1 MRTTTTAATTSTT
14 FATSTTTTSMPMEAE
29 EVTTAA
35 LVANAT
41 ELAKELSAPLV
52 EAVVEWVGNLT
63 GNVSSVVDEFGVDT
77 DFDKIFQMPDP
88 VRLEKAEADLFQS
101 LVLMIPLIMGI
112 GAVINYFLTGWFATL
127 VARRETAAFR
137 CKFFSLVLFLMKF
150 ESNPAIKVEF
160 HVILQLSLKMNMH
173 FVGVFHFVVS
183 DNCLF

>member
-1 MRTTTTAATTSTT
+1 MIPVILLRTTTTAATTSTT

-52 EAVVEWVGNLT
+52 EAVVEWVGNST
-63 GNVSSVVDEFGVDT
+63 GNVSSVADEFDVDH
-77 DFDKIFQMPDP
+77 DFDKIFEMPDP

-112 GAVINYFLTGWFATL
+112 GAIINYFLTGWFATL

-137 CKFFSLVLFLMKF
+137 CKFFSLVLVLFLMKF
-150 ESNPAIKVEF
+150 ESNPTIKVKF
-160 HVILQLSLKMNMH
+160 P
-173 FVGVFHFVVS
+173 
-183 DNCLF
+183 